1 MAVQRAMA
9 AWAVGL
15 MASYMDKTACSS
27 CRPGPD
33 AHGTRY
39 EGYEGV
45 VVAGF
50 RNGKIAVKHSFRNR
64 RTK

>member
-1 MAVQRAMA
+1 MAVQRVMA

-15 MASYMDKTACSS
+15 MASYMDETACSI
-27 CRPGPD
+27 CRRGPD
-33 AHGTRY
+33 ADGTRY

-45 VVAGF
+45 VGAGF
-50 RNGKIAVKHSFRNR
+50 RNGKIAVKNSFRIK